1 VFLPLGL
8 LLPLAP
14 TGRFAEREWPN
25 YPAGMDIPQF
35 YTNDLE
41 MLLAD
46 LYPNGLPDDHR
57 LLRIMLARKG
67 AKGADDG
74 LMTPDARFDFLE
86 ALNEILPGIRER
98 RCWRRRRRNRRR

>member
-1 VFLPLGL
+1 
-8 LLPLAP
+8 
-14 TGRFAEREWPN
+14 
-25 YPAGMDIPQF
+25 MDIPQF

-74 LMTPDARFDFLE
+74 LMTPDARFDFPE
-86 ALNEILPGIRER
+86 ALTEILPGIRER